1 MSVLSTIGIIWLGVN
16 GAVFAALAT
25 RAPRPRLRAR
35 LFNWIIRT
43 ESQKRRRSREQP
55 SHA

>member
-1 MSVLSTIGIIWLGVN
+1 MSVLSTIGICWLGLN

-25 RAPRPRLRAR
+25 RKSRPRLRAR
-35 LFNWIIRT
+35 LFNWVIRT
-43 ESQKRRRSREQP
+43 ESQKRRRSREHH

>member
-16 GAVFAALAT
+16 GAVFVALAT
-25 RAPRPRLRAR
+25 RTPRPRLRAR
-35 LFNWIIRT
+35 LFKWIIRT
-43 ESQKRRRSREQP
+43 ESQKRRRSREQL